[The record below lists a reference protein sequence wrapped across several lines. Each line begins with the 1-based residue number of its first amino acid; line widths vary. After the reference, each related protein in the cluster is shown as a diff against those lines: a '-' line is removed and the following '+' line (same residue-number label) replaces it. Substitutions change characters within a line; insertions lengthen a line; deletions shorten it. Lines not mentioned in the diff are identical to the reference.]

1 MIEYFQYSII
11 ILTHILSYNYIMTNL
26 NSYKELYMIFVLIHN
41 KFCEIYEYKGVYL
54 VKKRLIQSSY
64 TSFICI

>member
-1 MIEYFQYSII
+1 
-11 ILTHILSYNYIMTNL
+11 MTNL

-54 VKKRLIQSSY
+54 LKKRLIQSSY